1 MGTDGPDGHHHV
13 DVDRQSMSDSDV
25 CTSFHSHV
33 LWNVGCRLGRFA
45 SGLPF
50 PHLQV
55 LDWVSSS
62 AFLREVQAEL
72 TAGEFVEKVRPCR
85 MCNLCVCVC
94 VRVCLCVSVCVS
106 VRASVDPPL
115 PLYTVP

>member
-1 MGTDGPDGHHHV
+1 M
-13 DVDRQSMSDSDV
+13 
-25 CTSFHSHV
+25 
-33 LWNVGCRLGRFA
+33 WNVGCRLGRFA

-55 LDWVSSS
+55 LEWVSSS

-85 MCNLCVCVC
+85 MCNLCVCVRAC
-94 VRVCLCVSVCVS
+94 V
-106 VRASVDPPL
+106 
-115 PLYTVP
+115 